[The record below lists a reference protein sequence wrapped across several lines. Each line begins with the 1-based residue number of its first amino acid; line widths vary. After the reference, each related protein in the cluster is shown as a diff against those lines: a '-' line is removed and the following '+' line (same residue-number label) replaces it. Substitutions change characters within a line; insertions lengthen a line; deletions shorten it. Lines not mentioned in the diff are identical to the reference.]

1 MRRLLP
7 FALFYILILCT
18 PLALSFVLPHQALL
32 EPRPWRDDLASGLG
46 MVAFTVVL
54 MEFFLL
60 GRFRPLS
67 SLLGSDLAMQA
78 HQLMS
83 RTAVVLLL
91 LHPVLYSLWGRR
103 PLPFDLTYARVLRV
117 EEQPWALLT
126 GLLALGAL
134 LTMILLAIYRAGF
147 EYDRWRLWHGLMAL
161 AVVGLGLHHTL
172 IVGRY
177 AQLLVL
183 NWFWWGL
190 AMLAFASWLGVYLVR
205 PLLQARR
212 PYRLSRVTPLAQKI
226 WEIEICPGDGK
237 TMQFAPGQFAWLKL
251 GGLAPHKDHP
261 FSISSAHEP
270 LGILRFVIKE
280 AGDFTR
286 SLTQLPVGTVAYLDG
301 PYGNFRI
308 PAQAESVVMIAGG
321 IGIAPFLGLLSACAQ
336 QGERRPIRLIYA
348 DRDVSQMVNV
358 TELSDTQKLSDFRQ
372 ILMVEK
378 QSQGWS
384 GLVGRLDSAG
394 LAQAFACENLVD
406 LTTRAHFMVCGPSQM
421 MEAVEVGLSEHGIAL
436 GRIQSEHFQFDFSG
450 RAPRTQN
457 VRRGWLAL
465 SAMLVLLSLL
475 VAVVT

>member
-1 MRRLLP
+1 MRRLLA
-7 FALFYILILCT
+7 FALFYLLVLCT
-18 PLALSFVLPHQALL
+18 PLALSFVMPHHELL
-32 EPRPWRDDLASGLG
+32 APRPWRDDLASGLG
-46 MVAFTVVL
+46 MVAFTAVL

-67 SLLGSDLAMQA
+67 GLLGSDLAMQA

-103 PLPFDLTYARVLRV
+103 ALPFDLTYVQSLRV
-117 EEQPWALLT
+117 EDQPWALLT

-134 LTMILLAIYRAGF
+134 LTMVLLAVYRAGF
-147 EYDRWRLWHGLMAL
+147 EYDRWRLWHGLLAL
-161 AVVGLGLHHTL
+161 AVLGLGLHHTL
-172 IVGRY
+172 MAGRY
-177 AQLLVL
+177 AQLAAL

-205 PLLQARR
+205 PFLQARR

-226 WEIEICPGDGK
+226 WEIETCPDDGK
-237 TMQFAPGQFAWLKL
+237 PMQFAPGQFAWLKL

-261 FSISSAHEP
+261 FSISSAKEQS
-270 LGILRFVIKE
+270 GCLRFVIKE

-286 SLTQLPVGTVAYLDG
+286 SISQLPVGTVAYLDG

-308 PAQAESVVMIAGG
+308 PAQAKSVIMIAGG

-358 TELSDTQKLSDFRQ
+358 NELSDTQNLSDFRQ
-372 ILMVEK
+372 ILVVEK
-378 QSQGWS
+378 PAQGWS
-384 GLVGRLDSAG
+384 GLVGRLDAAG
-394 LAQAFACENLVD
+394 LAQALACADVAEV
-406 LTTRAHFMVCGPSQM
+406 TPKAHFMVCGPSPM
-421 MEAVEVGLSEHGIAL
+421 MDAVEVSLSERGIES
-436 GRIQSEHFQFDFSG
+436 GRVQSEHFQFDFSG
-450 RAPRTQN
+450 RSPRARG

-465 SAMLVLLSLL
+465 SAILVLLSLL
-475 VAVVT
+475 AAVFT